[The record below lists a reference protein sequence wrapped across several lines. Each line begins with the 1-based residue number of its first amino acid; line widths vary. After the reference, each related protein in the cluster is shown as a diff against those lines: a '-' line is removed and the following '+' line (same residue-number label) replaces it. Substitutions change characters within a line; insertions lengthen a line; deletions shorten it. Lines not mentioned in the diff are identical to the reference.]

1 MYLNQWFD
9 DLNFSNKI
17 LNKLK
22 GKVDAVAIV
31 DSYGSLFPNQIH
43 KFVNELQKDNIKL
56 GCYFHNNCGLA
67 LANTLAA
74 IDAGCEIADTTFKGM
89 GRGAGNA
96 ETEMLIA
103 TKTKIKPKISSFD
116 INNLI
121 EKFEQMKSKMK
132 WGGSYAYAYAARAG
146 YSQNEMM
153 DLIQKRRLDPGIAV
167 NVISASKQNLKNI
180 KYTNIKNLK
189 LNKSKMSTP
198 ILIGG
203 APSLK
208 EFGAQLFS
216 KINKKTPIILSGSN
230 ALFNFLSLKIKIKN
244 ELILILSGSEIKK
257 IKETNKKNFFKN
269 SGINGI
275 IIEKDFMPEKIN
287 FKPKNKII
295 VSHSVAVNPLMLAGS
310 VLIKSGLKK
319 MLVAFFDGQNDNEKG
334 RVIMKE
340 TEDCLKKVLKAGLKV
355 ESLTKTFLPVKQ
367 INPWLYD

>member
-1 MYLNQWFD
+1 M
-9 DLNFSNKI
+9 
-17 LNKLK
+17 
-22 GKVDAVAIV
+22 
-31 DSYGSLFPNQIH
+31 
-43 KFVNELQKDNIKL
+43 
-56 GCYFHNNCGLA
+56 
-67 LANTLAA
+67 
-74 IDAGCEIADTTFKGM
+74 
-89 GRGAGNA
+89 
-96 ETEMLIA
+96 
-103 TKTKIKPKISSFD
+103 
-116 INNLI
+116 
-121 EKFEQMKSKMK
+121 
-132 WGGSYAYAYAARAG
+132 
-146 YSQNEMM
+146 
-153 DLIQKRRLDPGIAV
+153 
-167 NVISASKQNLKNI
+167 
-180 KYTNIKNLK
+180 
-189 LNKSKMSTP
+189 
-198 ILIGG
+198 
-203 APSLK
+203 
-208 EFGAQLFS
+208 
-216 KINKKTPIILSGSN
+216 
-230 ALFNFLSLKIKIKN
+230 FNFLSLKIKIKN